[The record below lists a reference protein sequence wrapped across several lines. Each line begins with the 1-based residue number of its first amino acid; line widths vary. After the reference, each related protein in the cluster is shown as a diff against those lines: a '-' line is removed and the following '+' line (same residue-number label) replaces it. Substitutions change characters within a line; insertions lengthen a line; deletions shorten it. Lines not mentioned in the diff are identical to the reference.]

1 MPICLP
7 HNQQNYTPGVQID
20 LFLKIAYCLTQMK
33 SEWSIMQQ
41 LRETDLNIVTQVSF
55 NNILFSEETKKWDE
69 II

>member
-1 MPICLP
+1 
-7 HNQQNYTPGVQID
+7 
-20 LFLKIAYCLTQMK
+20 
-33 SEWSIMQQ
+33 MQQ